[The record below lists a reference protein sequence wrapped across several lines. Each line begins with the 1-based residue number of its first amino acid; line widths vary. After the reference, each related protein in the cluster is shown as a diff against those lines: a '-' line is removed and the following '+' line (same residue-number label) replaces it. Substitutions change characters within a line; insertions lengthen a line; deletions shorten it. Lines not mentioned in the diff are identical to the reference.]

1 MNEIHASVS
10 SLIPPFKCRVYDHL
24 NVIGWA
30 AMPFLAPIQVTSPIV
45 PRRAAGIM
53 TRAGIS
59 IHECVGIDP
68 SFPTLHP

>member
-1 MNEIHASVS
+1 MDEMHASVS
-10 SLIPPFKCRVYDHL
+10 DLIPPFKYRVYDHL
-24 NVIGWA
+24 NVIGWTT
-30 AMPFLAPIQVTSPIV
+30 MPFLAPIQVTSLIV

-68 SFPTLHP
+68 SFLTLHL